1 MNERYEQRPKGRLI
15 RMLDQEKVQAFLETK
30 FPDAPVRVG
39 RYAMAVGKDGAAIIG
54 TEGVGYFADNDNC
67 YPIHFTLNWGHT
79 YVDVSGED
87 MCGLLANETIDL
99 ADLIRVFGDLLE
111 NNFFLWYNYTEG
123 WEQTIL
129 VD

>member
-1 MNERYEQRPKGRLI
+1 L
-15 RMLDQEKVQAFLETK
+15 LDQEKVQAFLEAK

-54 TEGVGYFADNDNC
+54 TEGVGYFADENNC
-67 YPIHFTLNWGHT
+67 YPIHFVLNWGNS
-79 YVDVSGED
+79 YIDVSGED
-87 MCGLLANETIDL
+87 MCGLLADETIDL
-99 ADLIRVFGDLLE
+99 ADLIRVFGDRLE
-111 NNFFLWYNYTEG
+111 NNFFLWHNYTEG